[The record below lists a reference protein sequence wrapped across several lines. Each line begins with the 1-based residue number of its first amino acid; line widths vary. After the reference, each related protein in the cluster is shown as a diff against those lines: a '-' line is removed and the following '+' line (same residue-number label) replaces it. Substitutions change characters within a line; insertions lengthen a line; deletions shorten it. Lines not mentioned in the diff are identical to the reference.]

1 MSHATP
7 YGLETV
13 SPTAPRRPRWPSRP
27 GSRGSSTRAPR
38 PTAFALLAAWAV
50 ASLVYASHLYLFH
63 TVRGFETRFGFQL
76 AEASLH
82 LGIWAL
88 LSPAVIRLAAA
99 RPLTVARRP
108 GRLALHLGCGLAFAL
123 LQLLVHAAL
132 DHALLHGADGGL
144 PGLAER
150 VTRLFTRTYYANVL
164 LYLALAAAAGVWA
177 SRRERS
183 AEAEREPSAEGRSAR
198 RAGRRPPEAAPPPDA
213 PLGYQ
218 DFVTVESQGRLRVL
232 PVRDIDGFVS
242 ERNYVEVIAR
252 DASYRLRGSL
262 KEIEARLDPRRF
274 LRTHRSAI
282 VNLASVAEIR
292 PLFGDS
298 HEIVLRTGRRLP
310 LSRRHRTRLPELL

>member
-1 MSHATP
+1 MTHATP
-7 YGLETV
+7 HALELI
-13 SPTAPRRPRWPSRP
+13 SPIVPRRLRRPSRP
-27 GSRGSSTRAPR
+27 SSGGSPSRAPR
-38 PTAFALLAAWAV
+38 PAAFAFLAAGWAA
-50 ASLVYASHLYLFH
+50 ASLLYATHLYLFH
-63 TVRGFETRFGFQL
+63 TLRGFETSFGFQL

-88 LSPAVIRLAAA
+88 LAPWVLRLGAAKPLTAA
-99 RPLTVARRP
+99 RGP
-108 GRLALHLGCGLAFAL
+108 GRIGLHLGCGLAFAL

-132 DHALLHGADGGL
+132 DHALLHGAAGGL

-164 LYLALAAAAGVWA
+164 VYLALAAAAGLRV
-177 SRRERS
+177 SRRERA
-183 AEAEREPSAEGRSAR
+183 AEAEREPSSDGRAAH
-198 RAGRRPPEAAPPPDA
+198 RAGRRSPEAATA
-213 PLGYQ
+213 ERIGYQ
-218 DFVTVESQGRLRVL
+218 DFVTVECAGRLRVL

-242 ERNYVEVIAR
+242 DRNYVEVIAR

-262 KEIEARLDPRRF
+262 KELEARLDPRRF

-298 HEIVLRTGRRLP
+298 HEVVLRTGRRLP